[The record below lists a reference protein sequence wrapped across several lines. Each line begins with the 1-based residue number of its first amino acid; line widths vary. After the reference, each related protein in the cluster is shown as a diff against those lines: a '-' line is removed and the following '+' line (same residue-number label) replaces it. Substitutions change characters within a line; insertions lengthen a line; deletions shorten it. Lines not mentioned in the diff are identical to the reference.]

1 MRSVVVV
8 LPAST
13 WAMMPILRISERGVV
28 RAISNFHDSF
38 LGYRGRP
45 ELAPRRCRAIDRRS
59 RAWGSRLRW
68 LLKGAEFDTA
78 TPQCRKK
85 MLDFDLKSRIKALKG
100 RFGHS
105 WDPCNRGGPHLRERR

>member
-1 MRSVVVV
+1 MHSVVVV

-38 LGYRGRP
+38 LGYRGQP
-45 ELAPRRCRAIDRRS
+45 ELAQRRWRAIYRRS
-59 RAWGSRLRW
+59 RASGSRLRW

-78 TPQCRKK
+78 TSKCRKK
-85 MLDFDLKSRIKALKG
+85 MRVFGRKSLIEPPK
-100 RFGHS
+100 
-105 WDPCNRGGPHLRERR
+105 